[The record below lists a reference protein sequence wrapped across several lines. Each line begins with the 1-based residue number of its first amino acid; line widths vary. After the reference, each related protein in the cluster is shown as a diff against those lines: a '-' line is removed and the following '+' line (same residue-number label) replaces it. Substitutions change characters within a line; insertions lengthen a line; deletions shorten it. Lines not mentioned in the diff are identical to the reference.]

1 MAQNHIWALVSP
13 TGAGTGMRAV
23 PGRGWLLQDGL
34 FLPDPP
40 PAAWELPSPQAP
52 ASIPASENICTQL
65 KGLNFPLVLGV
76 NQNDVGPLLV

>member
-1 MAQNHIWALVSP
+1 MAA
-13 TGAGTGMRAV
+13 
-23 PGRGWLLQDGL
+23 PGWVISLGS
-34 FLPDPP
+34 P
-40 PAAWELPSPQAP
+40 PAVWELPSPQAP